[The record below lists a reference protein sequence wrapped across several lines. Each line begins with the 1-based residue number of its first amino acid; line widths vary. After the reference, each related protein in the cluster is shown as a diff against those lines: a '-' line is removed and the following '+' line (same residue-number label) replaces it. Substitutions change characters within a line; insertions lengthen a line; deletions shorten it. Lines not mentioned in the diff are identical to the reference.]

1 MNCLQVEGLR
11 KTFPGELF
19 KPSREIL
26 KGLNFQVKKGLITGF
41 VGANGSGKTTT
52 LKCVLGFIHSD
63 AGKISFF
70 DQTPEQSAKL
80 DFRTRIGFFPERP
93 YLYEFLSARE
103 FLKLHWDLSGGGADF
118 EKNLHAVLKKVE
130 LPDVTDRVLR
140 SFSKGMLQRIGIA
153 QAILRSPELL
163 ILDEPMSGLDPDG
176 RLLMK
181 DILRDLHKS
190 GSTIFFS
197 SHLLHD
203 VEELCHELVMIE
215 KGEIMYHG
223 TLSDLRLQYPGLTLE
238 PIYRELKKSRSG
250 K

>member
-26 KGLNFQVKKGLITGF
+26 KGLDFKVQKGLITGF

-52 LKCVLGFIHSD
+52 LKCVLGFIHASAGKVTYFDSD
-63 AGKISFF
+63 AKT
-70 DQTPEQSAKL
+70 Q
-80 DFRTRIGFFPERP
+80 DFRHRIGFFPERP
-93 YLYEFLSARE
+93 YLYEFLTARE
-103 FLKLHWDLSGGGADF
+103 FLKLHWDLSGGGEDF
-118 EKNLHAVLKKVE
+118 ETHLKNVLQKVD
-130 LPDVTDRVLR
+130 LPNVTDRVLR

-153 QAILRSPELL
+153 QAILRNPELL

-181 DILRDLHKS
+181 DILRDLHRS

-215 KGEIMYHG
+215 QGQMMYNG
-223 TLSDLRLQYPGLTLE
+223 TLEELKKQFPGKTLE
-238 PIYRELKKSRSG
+238 QIYRELKKTRSS